1 MTKRPER
8 FIIATDG
15 IKLQGRLYM
24 DARAYMDR
32 TWLEV
37 DLDALER
44 NVRKCRS
51 IIGPNCALTA
61 VVKSDAYG
69 LGAIPVARA
78 LWAMGVDMLA
88 VACLSEARVLRAA
101 LPGCAD
107 NDTGRHAD
115 QAHGRGGRNEPGVHG
130 VDARAGVRRG
140 ELRPARARQDRHGI
154 SPAGL

>member
-78 LWAMGVDMLA
+78 TATDM
-88 VACLSEARVLRAA
+88 
-101 LPGCAD
+101 
-107 NDTGRHAD
+107 
-115 QAHGRGGRNEPGVHG
+115 
-130 VDARAGVRRG
+130 
-140 ELRPARARQDRHGI
+140 RARRA
-154 SPAGL
+154 STARS